1 MSTPQ
6 AITQAQIQSYR
17 DLVEEQGI
25 NAVAAIYQALAD
37 KGHGYAGWAYGVATG
52 DSITGHGALDY
63 MMAVRERLSR
73 STVVRW
79 NAKQV

>member
-52 DSITGHGALDY
+52 DSITGHGAF
-63 MMAVRERLSR
+63 VSFHRCTVECQTGLSY
-73 STVVRW
+73 V
-79 NAKQV
+79 

>member
-25 NAVAAIYQALAD
+25 NAVAAI
-37 KGHGYAGWAYGVATG
+37 
-52 DSITGHGALDY
+52 
-63 MMAVRERLSR
+63 LSR